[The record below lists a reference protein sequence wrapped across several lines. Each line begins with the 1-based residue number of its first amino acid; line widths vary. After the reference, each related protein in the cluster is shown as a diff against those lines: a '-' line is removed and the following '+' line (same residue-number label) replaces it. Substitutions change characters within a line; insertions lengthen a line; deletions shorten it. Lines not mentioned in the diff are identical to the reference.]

1 MEKQVKEPQS
11 LQAAILYFS
20 DPDRALAYMVTRRWR
35 DGVILCPTCGA
46 DGVRYIATRRLFE
59 CAQKHAKRQFS
70 VKVGT
75 VMEDSAI
82 PLDKWLMAFWM
93 VANCKNGVSSYE
105 IHRAIGV
112 TQKSAW
118 FMVHRIRLA
127 LQDSSIQKFGSD
139 GGAVESDEAFVGG
152 KPANMHKSRKVRLQ
166 KIKNEMIGDTR
177 MAGKTAILGLLDREQ
192 RKVRATVIPAV
203 NREHVISEIVK
214 TVQPGARVYTDE
226 ATVYTALPK
235 TYTHEFVNHL
245 EKYVSGQVH
254 TNGLENFWSLLKR
267 GLKGTY
273 VAVEPHHLFR
283 YVDEQVFRYN
293 NRATRDNPLTDADRF
308 DLAVSQI
315 VSKRLTYAELTGKVG
330 ETSAEVF

>member
-1 MEKQVKEPQS
+1 MKAKEPQS
-11 LQAAILYFS
+11 LQAAIVYFS

-46 DGVRYIATRRLFE
+46 SGVRYIATRRLFE
-59 CAQKHAKRQFS
+59 CKEKHPKRQFS

-82 PLDKWLMAFWM
+82 SLDKWLMAFWM

-118 FMVHRIRLA
+118 FMLHRIRLA
-127 LQDSSIQKFGSD
+127 LKDQPTEKFGGN
-139 GGAVESDEAFVGG
+139 GGAVQCDETFVGG
-152 KPANMHKSRKVRLQ
+152 KPQNMHNERRVRIQ
-166 KIKNEMIGDTR
+166 KIRTEKGVYPNRTVVFGM
-177 MAGKTAILGLLDREQ
+177 LDS
-192 RKVRATVIPAV
+192 RKVRATVVGNLRRDVLQEQILQNITHGA
-203 NREHVISEIVK
+203 
-214 TVQPGARVYTDE
+214 TVHTDE
-226 ATVYTALPK
+226 SGMYSWMDRGEKQYV
-235 TYTHEFVNHL
+235 HEVVNHAT
-245 EKYVSGQVH
+245 EYVRGSIH
-254 TNGLENFWSLLKR
+254 TNGIENFWSLLKR
-267 GLKGTY
+267 TLKGTY
-273 VAVEPHHLFR
+273 VAVEPFHLDR
-283 YVDEQVFRYN
+283 YVDEQVFRFN

-330 ETSAEVF
+330 ETRAEAF